1 MIALFLAALA
11 LQPASAQPPQHL
23 DRIDCSAQP
32 NFLTKER
39 LPFRGSTFRFSGRMT
54 AGELRPDDF
63 TPLASISLLQ
73 SDRPEELSAVL
84 SVQPITRSRYDV
96 TLRRLINNEL
106 RERSIVG
113 RVPTREGVDFQVEVT
128 AGREAIFRLGNV
140 VQRVPLNDLNPDS
153 IVLGCSSGDFQFDN
167 LVFDGAR
174 RG

>member
-1 MIALFLAALA
+1 MIAIFLAALA
-11 LQPASAQPPQHL
+11 LQPAVAPGAQRV

-54 AGELRPDDF
+54 AGELRPDNF

-106 RERSIVG
+106 RERSVVG
-113 RVPTREGVDFQVEVT
+113 RVPTRAGVNFEIEVT
-128 AGREAIFRLGNV
+128 ADREAVFRVGNV
-140 VQRVPLNDLNPDS
+140 VERVPLGDLDPDS
-153 IVLGCSSGDFQFDN
+153 IVLGCSSGDFRFDN

-174 RG
+174 DG